1 MRRASARRAYRAEL
15 RNVGGCHSGTEEC
28 HQTDADQGRSGV
40 LRVRRTAGGATRVGV
55 TVLLT
60 AAVLIFAGCAT
71 SVPGAPTVDSAQV
84 SMYRSEQSASTSAA
98 RRELAVTLCRQAMSS
113 MVVMVRGYNAFIRKL
128 SEVHDYA
135 GVGDLDDR
143 ARASLIAGAD
153 LIRKRI
159 ESSTPVDVAA
169 STNRFLDSTGRLD
182 AAIGKRELSGLNP
195 IAAQWTRD
203 KQAVLNACVGYLPVP
218 PTAGASPVPGPGGS
232 GSAPAPSSSSVPSPT
247 P

>member
-55 TVLLT
+55 TVVLTAVVLT
-60 AAVLIFAGCAT
+60 AAVLIVAGCAT

-113 MVVMVRGYNAFIRKL
+113 MVVMVRGYNTFVDRLNAVQSYDR
-128 SEVHDYA
+128 
-135 GVGDLDDR
+135 VGDLDDR
-143 ARASLIAGAD
+143 ARASLIAGVDQIRAKVTDAVTAD
-153 LIRKRI
+153 VTGPVNAFLT
-159 ESSTPVDVAA
+159 SS
-169 STNRFLDSTGRLD
+169 GRLGD
-182 AAIGKRELSGLNP
+182 AIGRRELVGLNP
-195 IAAQWTRD
+195 IADTWTRD
-203 KQAVLNACVGYLPVP
+203 KQSVLAACATYLPTP
-218 PTAGASPVPGPGGS
+218 PGLAPTTTGARPPG
-232 GSAPAPSSSSVPSPT
+232 
-247 P
+247 